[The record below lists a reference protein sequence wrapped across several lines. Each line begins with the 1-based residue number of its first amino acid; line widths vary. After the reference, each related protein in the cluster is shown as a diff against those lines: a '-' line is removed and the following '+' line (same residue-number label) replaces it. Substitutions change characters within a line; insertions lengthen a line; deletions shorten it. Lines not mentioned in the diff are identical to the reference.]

1 MKKFISIYI
10 FFIVSILSAWSLETD
25 ISLYNEMTSAYNSRF
40 YPGAIQHADRLISN
54 FPDSVFIA
62 NAYSV
67 KGECHVRLFQYE
79 EAEHALKQALIVT
92 EKNSALNLSSI
103 YWLARTYELTKQY
116 EEALVEYHNYCKS
129 ASKNGNFYPFA
140 IANSG
145 KIFHQIK
152 QFDKAIPLLE
162 YCVSNGRKYSSD
174 VYSDVLLK
182 LVDSYNQSG
191 NPEKTISLYSKVKRE
206 DLESIPYYLFVSYTG
221 DAYKDLKEYKKAYDL
236 YCEVLASGE
245 KSLTANALKKA
256 YNISSSH
263 KAEVGT
269 DPGTVLKDAQNS
281 LEDSKELLV
290 EFWTRMGVDAFNV
303 RDFDRAT
310 KYFNEAEKSATPEV
324 LEYITIYRAAIIA
337 GDNISSESAR
347 NAQEYLESGTK
358 KKPDLSVFRICG
370 NKYVIE

>member
-1 MKKFISIYI
+1 MKKFIFIYI

-140 IANSG
+140 IANSV
-145 KIFHQIK
+145 H
-152 QFDKAIPLLE
+152 
-162 YCVSNGRKYSSD
+162 
-174 VYSDVLLK
+174 
-182 LVDSYNQSG
+182 
-191 NPEKTISLYSKVKRE
+191 
-206 DLESIPYYLFVSYTG
+206 
-221 DAYKDLKEYKKAYDL
+221 
-236 YCEVLASGE
+236 
-245 KSLTANALKKA
+245 SLTRV
-256 YNISSSH
+256 ISS
-263 KAEVGT
+263 
-269 DPGTVLKDAQNS
+269 
-281 LEDSKELLV
+281 
-290 EFWTRMGVDAFNV
+290 
-303 RDFDRAT
+303 
-310 KYFNEAEKSATPEV
+310 
-324 LEYITIYRAAIIA
+324 
-337 GDNISSESAR
+337 
-347 NAQEYLESGTK
+347 
-358 KKPDLSVFRICG
+358 
-370 NKYVIE
+370 